1 MIDPRNAREY
11 IEHFLRIRDKGGQ
24 EVLLRL
30 NPAQERLYNVVRD
43 QVRQGKPVRVIVLKA
58 RQMGFSTLISAILF
72 HACAMQRNRAAMLV
86 AHTAEATSN
95 LHAMHKRF
103 YDGLPAP
110 LRPMR
115 AASNAI
121 ELRFQSAAKRQ
132 ADRDAEPGLRSW
144 IRCATAGGEGIGR
157 SATLQYVH
165 ASEFA
170 FWPGDKAET
179 LLGLMQAVPPTAGTM
194 VFIESTANGYDEF
207 KHRWD
212 DAVAGRSEFVP
223 VFFPW
228 YEEAGY
234 RRAVPPGT
242 VWTPEE
248 RELAERY
255 GLDPEQLAWRR
266 WAITTNCG
274 GDLDKFHQEY
284 PISPEEAFITSGSC
298 YFSAEIIQ
306 RRLSELWSRP
316 EKPVRRGAFVYKKRW
331 DAALQRATLYDIRFE
346 ERDGG
351 PVTIWAEPEK
361 GTPYVLGGDTA
372 GEGSDWFSAYVID
385 NTSAQMCARIY
396 QQQDEAG
403 FTEQVFCLG
412 QHFNTAL
419 IGLEVNFS
427 TYPVR
432 VLEELGY
439 PRQFVREAED
449 DYTHAIRRSYGWR
462 TDGVTRPAMLSE
474 LRATVEA
481 HPEIVKDP
489 ELLQEMLVFVKDG
502 SGRPAAQQGEHDDLV
517 MGYGITLKIRDQ
529 QTAHRKQVRQ
539 KYTRDMLE
547 DWLAGTPKQRAEME
561 RMWGG
566 PPD

>member
-24 EVLLRL
+24 EVLLRM
-30 NPAQERLYNVVRD
+30 NPAQERLYGVVRD
-43 QVRQGKPVRVIVLKA
+43 QVRQGKPVRIIVLKA

-248 RELAERY
+248 QELAERY
-255 GLDPEQLAWRR
+255 GLDGEQLAWRR

-298 YFSAEIIQ
+298 YFDAAVIQ

-316 EKPVRRGAFVYKKRW
+316 EKPVKRGAFVYKKRW

-419 IGLEVNFS
+419 VGLEVNFS

-439 PRQFVREAED
+439 PKQFVREAED
-449 DYTHAIRRSYGWR
+449 DYTHAVRRSFGWR

-474 LRATVEA
+474 LRAAVEA

-489 ELLQEMLVFVKDG
+489 ELLQEMLVFVKDAN
-502 SGRPAAQQGEHDDLV
+502 GRPAAQQGEHDDLV

-529 QTAHRKQVRQ
+529 QAANRRQ
-539 KYTRDMLE
+539 TRQRYTKDMLE

-566 PPD
+566 PPE